1 MSSAPR
7 LKKCSRAG
15 LGSGLIRLAASG
27 WQILLPSQGLA
38 CSLLGVCHLHCRPGF
53 ASLRAWSRP
62 LQPAQSSLY
71 VKEVPGGYSSPGV
84 RAAHRHGSLT
94 LENSRPG
101 PRQSSTCLPI
111 PSTQVHSGVLTR
123 NRGVTATELGARRA
137 QPPSAKEERPPHST
151 PTGTAPPLWSTPRHQ
166 RPVRATHILLTQCPT
181 VVALGRPRAAP
192 KCLDSHV
199 PALCVSP

>member
-62 LQPAQSSLY
+62 LQPAKSSLY

-123 NRGVTATELGARRA
+123 NRGVTATELGARRV
-137 QPPSAKEERPPHST
+137 QPPSAKEET
-151 PTGTAPPLWSTPRHQ
+151 PTFHSHRDSPSPVEHPTAPAASQGHSHSSNTVSHCC
-166 RPVRATHILLTQCPT
+166 RPWQAQSSPQ
-181 VVALGRPRAAP
+181 
-192 KCLDSHV
+192 V
-199 PALCVSP
+199 PG